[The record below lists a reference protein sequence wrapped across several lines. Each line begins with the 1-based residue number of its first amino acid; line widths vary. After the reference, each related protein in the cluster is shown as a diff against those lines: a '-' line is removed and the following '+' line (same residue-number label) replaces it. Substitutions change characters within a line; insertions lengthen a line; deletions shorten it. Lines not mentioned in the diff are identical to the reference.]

1 MSEKKAA
8 SKPHKRKPYEPPT
21 LKKLDAQSAK
31 ALLEAKSIP
40 GDKEAEKLLE
50 EIRRKLENQ

>member
-1 MSEKKAA
+1 M
-8 SKPHKRKPYEPPT
+8 

-31 ALLEAKSIP
+31 ALLEAKSIQ

-50 EIRRKLENQ
+50 EIRRKLENR

>member
-1 MSEKKAA
+1 MSEKKAT
-8 SKPHKRKPYEPPT
+8 SKTHKRKPYEPPT

-31 ALLEAKSIP
+31 ALLEAKAIP